1 MKVNS
6 KWQLVKSLYCDE
18 VSRERGLGSVK
29 TGCVS
34 EMGRC
39 DADVV
44 FKFIEEVL
52 LGVVIVTFVDCQGV
66 EVSSVV
72 KVVVALAVHVFCI
85 LV

>member
-18 VSRERGLGSVK
+18 VSRERGLSPVK

-34 EMGRC
+34 EMGWC

-44 FKFIEEVL
+44 FKFVEEVL
-52 LGVVIVTFVDCQGV
+52 LGVVIVTFVNCQGV
-66 EVSSVV
+66 EVSGVV
-72 KVVVALAVHVFCI
+72 KVVVALAVRVFCI